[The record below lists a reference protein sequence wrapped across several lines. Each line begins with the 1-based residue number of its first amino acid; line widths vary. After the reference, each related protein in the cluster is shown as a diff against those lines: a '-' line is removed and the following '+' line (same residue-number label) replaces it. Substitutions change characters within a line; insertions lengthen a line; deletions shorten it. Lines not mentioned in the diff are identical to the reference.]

1 MKKLIVAAFSLGT
14 LFFSATVTAG
24 NTSNTVISVNVNED
38 ERQAV
43 KAEELPEAIKK
54 TLTGEE
60 YKGYTISEATL
71 VKTADATSH
80 YEVSL
85 AKDKET
91 KLVKIDKDGKI
102 LK

>member
-14 LFFSATVTAG
+14 VFFSATVTAG
-24 NTSNTVISVNVNED
+24 TPSNTAISINVNED
-38 ERQAV
+38 ERQPV
-43 KAEELPEAIKK
+43 KAEELPEAVKK
-54 TLTGEE
+54 TLAGDD
-60 YKGYTISEATL
+60 YKGFAITEATL
-71 VKTADATSH
+71 VKSADATSH